1 MLDPEETE
9 NCLRTSLNMFLRLE
23 TSFKT
28 PEISSTEGRF
38 CVFVLLLRFTL
49 AVMGDGKVTLMPVL
63 ATDEA
68 LLSFAE
74 AEIDGTDAEE
84 AEVC

>member
-1 MLDPEETE
+1 MDPEETE
-9 NCLRTSLNMFLRLE
+9 NYLRTSLNIFLRLE

-38 CVFVLLLRFTL
+38 CVFVLLLGFTL

-68 LLSFAE
+68 FLLFAK
-74 AEIDGTDAEE
+74 AEIDSTVAEE
-84 AEVC
+84 AELC